1 MRYRCILLCFVSAA
15 GDALEEDLW
24 ALGKQARMA
33 AAAAETAAARA
44 EGARVALETEL
55 STVKQREKEKVRPA
69 QNSLAAVGPVAALAE
84 PVCC

>member
-1 MRYRCILLCFVSAA
+1 
-15 GDALEEDLW
+15 
-24 ALGKQARMA
+24 MA